1 MDVRSNCWDT
11 EYPIFFFTTT
21 ERFRSITINKFLD
34 CQMDFLSYDFMQNAL
49 LAGFFA
55 SILCGVIGPFIVAKR
70 MVFISDGLSHTAFG
84 GLGIAYWL
92 GINPL
97 CGAISFAMIAAILIG
112 AWEEKKLYRND
123 LLIGIIWALGMAVGI
138 TFIYI
143 TPGFAPDL
151 MNFLFGNILTVS
163 RMNIYLFSIL
173 VLIVTA
179 SVFTLFRG
187 FVSITLDEEYAKTRR
202 LPVKALNIAL
212 MILIALSIVMLIQI
226 VGIILVIALLTIPV
240 AIGSELSKHFKNII
254 FISIFT
260 GMIICIGGL
269 IISYNIEFPSGPSI
283 ILIGGALLG
292 IVKGFKWISR
302 RRARS

>member
-1 MDVRSNCWDT
+1 
-11 EYPIFFFTTT
+11 
-21 ERFRSITINKFLD
+21 
-34 CQMDFLSYDFMQNAL
+34 MDFLSYDFMQNAL

-179 SVFTLFRG
+179 FVFTLFQG

-202 LPVKALNIAL
+202 LPVKALNIVL

-240 AIGSELSKHFKNII
+240 AIGSEISKHFKSII
-254 FISIFT
+254 FISILT

-302 RRARS
+302 RRAHS